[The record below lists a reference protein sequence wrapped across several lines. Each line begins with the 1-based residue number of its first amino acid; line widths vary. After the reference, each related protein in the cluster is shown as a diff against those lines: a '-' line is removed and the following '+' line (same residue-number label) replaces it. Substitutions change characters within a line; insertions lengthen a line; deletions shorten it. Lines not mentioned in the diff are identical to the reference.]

1 MKEKYKYVFVV
12 LVYKNTDVLT
22 TFFESMQKID
32 DKKVILVNSYY
43 DDDSL
48 ARCKDAAM
56 ANGADFIPVP
66 NRGFGAGNNRGIEY
80 AKEHYEFDYLV
91 LSNSD
96 IIIRT
101 WAKAEEL
108 PSGASVIAP
117 QTRMLTG
124 KNQNPNIPYYPAVG
138 LWLHKQYVRTE
149 NKRFLDIAHIL
160 SRGGRE
166 VFLLYSR
173 LFKKNRYKIF
183 SVHGSF
189 MLFSSEALDRL
200 MPVFD
205 ERIFLYNEEGYLA
218 CKCRHL
224 NIPCYYCPAIQVTH
238 LEGASSHGTMISEE
252 YMKSLKILMQVRG
265 EKDYFHG
272 VEERESITKN

>member
-1 MKEKYKYVFVV
+1 MEKIAYVFVV
-12 LVYKNTDVLT
+12 LVYKNTDVLK
-22 TFFESMQKID
+22 TFFESVREIEN
-32 DKKVILVNSYY
+32 KKVILVNSYY
-43 DDDSL
+43 DDESL
-48 ARCKDAAM
+48 ESCRISAVQ
-56 ANGADFIPVP
+56 NGAVFISVP
-66 NRGFGAGNNRGIEY
+66 NKGFGAGNNKGIQY
-80 AKEHYEFDYLV
+80 AKEHYDFDFLV

-96 IIIRT
+96 IIIGE
-101 WAKAEEL
+101 WPSVEEL
-108 PSGASVIAP
+108 PSGACVIAP

-124 KNQNPNIPYYPAVG
+124 KNQNPNVPYYPAVG

-149 NKRFLDIAHIL
+149 NKRYLGIAHIL
-160 SRGGRE
+160 SRAGRE
-166 VFLLYSR
+166 VFLLYSK
-173 LFKKNRYKIF
+173 LVKKSRYKIF

-200 MPVFD
+200 IPVFD

-224 NIPCYYCPAIQVTH
+224 NIPCYYCPTIQVTH

-252 YMKSLKILMQVRG
+252 YMKSLKILMQVRE

-272 VEERESITKN
+272 V